1 MVAAAELCIV
11 CICTFFFK
19 KKKTRALMQKY
30 ISHALLLT
38 TMVFSRGFA
47 ALRVDESM

>member
-11 CICTFFFK
+11 CICIFFFFK
-19 KKKTRALMQKY
+19 KKSALMQKY

-38 TMVFSRGFA
+38 TMVFSRGSA